1 MINPIYFY
9 AGAGVI
15 LISGMSWLAHDLRER
30 GRIEAMRDISE
41 QAQRIEIDQTK
52 KQIQNMSA
60 AFAVADAAMTAR
72 SVAYEVAHEKAKK
85 LQIDGSEENNGRS
98 KVCGD
103 VVAHRGNAGGVSN
116 GSSRDGSDTLR
127 MSAAENSSGVESAE
141 KCRCAGQS
149 QTDIRRNIKNKLVD
163 IAERCDK
170 ITADYNAL
178 LEICKKQF

>member
-9 AGAGVI
+9 AVAGVI

-30 GRIEAMRDISE
+30 GRIEAMRDINE

-85 LQIDGSEENNGRS
+85 LQIDGEENNGRGE
-98 KVCGD
+98 KRGD
-103 VVAHRGNAGGVSN
+103 VGAGRDNLAGLHN
-116 GSSRDGSDTLR
+116 ERSRDSSDPLR
-127 MSAAENSSGVESAE
+127 MPAAENPSGVESAE

-149 QTDIRRNIKNKLVD
+149 QANFRRDIKNKLVD

-178 LEICKKQF
+178 LEICKK

>member
-1 MINPIYFY
+1 MINPIFFY

-15 LISGMSWLAHDLRER
+15 LISGMTWLAHDLRER
-30 GRIEAMRDISE
+30 GRIDAMRDINE

-72 SVAYEVAHEKAKK
+72 SAAYEVAHEKAKK
-85 LQIDGSEENNGRS
+85 LQIDGEENNGRGE
-98 KVCGD
+98 KRGD
-103 VVAHRGNAGGVSN
+103 VVAHRSNAGGVSN
-116 GSSRDGSDTLR
+116 GSSSDSGDTLR
-127 MSAAENSSGVESAE
+127 MPAAENPSGVKSAE
-141 KCRCAGQS
+141 KCRCSGQS
-149 QTDIRRNIKNKLVD
+149 QANFRRDIKNKLVD

-178 LEICKKQF
+178 LEICKK